1 VARRRSIATRWAL
14 GYALVIL
21 AAIAGIGGFVD
32 RRAERIVLLDG
43 QTLLE
48 LEAQQLAGA
57 LGAGGSDLDA
67 RLATS
72 VAAADPDL
80 RFGAEIFDTGG
91 ARRAARGSAREV
103 NAPLP
108 AELLSGD
115 ADRAFREV
123 EAGRSEPYWVL
134 ALRAGDA
141 GWVQVTLY
149 SRSFVRRA
157 HRVRYAFLAG
167 LPLAAIVSLIVG
179 GALARASFRPIS
191 GMLDSVRAIRGG
203 ALDVRVPVRGTGDE
217 LDQIAVAFNGALD
230 RLEASMEALT
240 RFSHD
245 AAHQLRSPL
254 TALRGRI
261 EVAQHAQP
269 ASGELRPLLDGLLED
284 ATRLSEL
291 VDAILALSRTS
302 AGLRAAQR
310 QAVGLAALL
319 GEVVEF
325 FEPLA
330 REKGIALGIRDG
342 DLGARV
348 TVSGDPAWLHQLF
361 VNLVENAIHF
371 TGPGGRIEVSLRR
384 EPGDAVVEVRDTG
397 RGIPPA
403 ELERVFER
411 FHRLALPGD
420 EPGVGIGLPLAR
432 EIARI
437 HGGDVAAASVAGVG
451 STFSVRLPLASAE

>member
-1 VARRRSIATRWAL
+1 VFVSARGEVTDRLRGFELGGDDYLRKPFALAELVARVRAVTRGRSDASDDTVLRVGDLALDLRR
-14 GYALVIL
+14 
-21 AAIAGIGGFVD
+21 
-32 RRAERIVLLDG
+32 RRAERGGCPIELPRRQFDVL
-43 QTLLE
+43 E
-48 LEAQQLAGA
+48 
-57 LGAGGSDLDA
+57 
-67 RLATS
+67 
-72 VAAADPDL
+72 
-80 RFGAEIFDTGG
+80 FFM
-91 ARRAARGSAREV
+91 RRPGLVVSRSM
-103 NAPLP
+103 L
-108 AELLSGD
+108 
-115 ADRAFREV
+115 V

-179 GALARASFRPIS
+179 GVLARASFRPIS

-230 RLEASMEALT
+230 RLEASMEALM

-302 AGLRAAQR
+302 AGLRTAQR
-310 QAVGLAALL
+310 QAVDLATLV

-330 REKGIALGIRDG
+330 REKGIALGTRAG
-342 DLGARV
+342 DLGARA

-371 TGPGGRIEVSLRR
+371 TGPGGRIEVALRR
-384 EPGDAVVEVRDTG
+384 EAGDAVVELRDTG

-420 EPGVGIGLPLAR
+420 EPGVGLGLPLAR

-437 HGGDVAAASVAGVG
+437 HGGDVTAASVAGVG
-451 STFSVRLPLASAE
+451 STFSVRLPLASGD